1 MIPSSATPKW
11 SNAWAMAAFANRRD
25 AWTLSSG
32 QGTKTVYV
40 QFRDGAGNR
49 SGVVTDTIRFAR

>member
-1 MIPSSATPKW
+1 
-11 SNAWAMAAFANRRD
+11 MAAFADRRD

-32 QGTKTVYV
+32 QGIKTVYV
-40 QFRDGAGNR
+40 QYRDGAGNR